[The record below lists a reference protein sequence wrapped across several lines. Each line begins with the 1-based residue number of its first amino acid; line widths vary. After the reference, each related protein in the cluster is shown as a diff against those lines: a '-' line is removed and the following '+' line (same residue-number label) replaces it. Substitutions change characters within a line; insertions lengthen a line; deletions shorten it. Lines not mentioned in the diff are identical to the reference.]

1 MRGVRR
7 VIPKRKLQKLEKVHE
22 TTETIVKN
30 YRGQINLRQEKLKAK
45 KNRYFSDDSKMMLQK
60 RQGEVQLSSK
70 ITGFYY

>member
-45 KNRYFSDDSKMMLQK
+45 KKPVFFRRFKNDVTKK
-60 RQGEVQLSSK
+60 AG
-70 ITGFYY
+70 